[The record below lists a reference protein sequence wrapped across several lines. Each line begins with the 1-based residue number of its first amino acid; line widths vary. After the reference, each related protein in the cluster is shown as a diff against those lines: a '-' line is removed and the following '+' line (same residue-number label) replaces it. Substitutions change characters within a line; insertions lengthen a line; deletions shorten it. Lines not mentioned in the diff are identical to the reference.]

1 MVRRGKRLASRLGVA
16 FLVLAMVGLLA
27 AQAATPVAAADLALL
42 GGLGDLLDKIGDVVS
57 DITEGV
63 GGTVGGVVDGLVGD
77 ILPGEVGDLV
87 EDLIK
92 ETGKTVDD
100 LLSGTTGTISDILN
114 DNEDLGNLLPEQVAE
129 LMDDLVDVEM
139 QERLGVDLV
148 LLPSS
153 PATSPG
159 GLANVKLLVDN
170 PEDRSLVDAAIALQ
184 LGSGL
189 EFVSGN
195 VAPALDPVSDLLL
208 FDVEDL
214 LRDTGLLELV
224 VKAGANVGFDENL
237 PISAWLIIGPDD
249 DGEGPGGDD
258 GDGRSGGDSGGGGR
272 GGRVI
277 ASADTTLTTSPR
289 ALVAFIQGY
298 PDGTFRPANSITRA
312 ETATIVSRI
321 LNLPAPASAVEFPDV
336 PRDHWAADAI
346 ARVANRRLVVGYPDG
361 NFRPDEPIT
370 RAEMTALVLRM
381 KEVPLSAFAGENSF
395 ADLPGDHWAKEY
407 IGTASAL
414 GLVLGYADGTF
425 APNKAIQRD
434 EAVALFSRGLGR
446 GPLLDGDAP
455 VERTFSDV
463 SESHWAFRWIAGAA
477 RGHQATRT
485 DDGDS
490 LIRYGD

>member
-1 MVRRGKRLASRLGVA
+1 MVRRGKRLASRLGAA
-16 FLVLAMVGLLA
+16 FLVLEMVGLLA
-27 AQAATPVAAADLALL
+27 AQAATPAAAADLALL
-42 GGLGDLLDKIGDVVS
+42 GGLGDLLDKTGDVVS

-63 GGTVGGVVDGLVGD
+63 GGIVDDLVGD
-77 ILPGEVGDLV
+77 ILPGEVGELV
-87 EDLIK
+87 DDLIT
-92 ETGKTVDD
+92 ETGKTIDD
-100 LLSGTTGTISDILN
+100 LLSGTAGTISDILKDN
-114 DNEDLGNLLPEQVAE
+114 DDLEDLLPEQVAK
-129 LMDDLVDVEM
+129 LMDDLVDVETR
-139 QERLGVDLV
+139 ERLGVDLV

-153 PATSPG
+153 PATGPG

-170 PEDRSLVDAAIALQ
+170 PNDESLVDAAIALQ

-195 VAPALDPVSDLLL
+195 VTPVLDPVSGLLL

-214 LRDTGLLELV
+214 MKDAGLLDLMV
-224 VKAGANVGFDENL
+224 RAGANVGFGQNL
-237 PISAWLIIGPDD
+237 PLSAWLIIGPD
-249 DGEGPGGDD
+249 GAGSGPGDD
-258 GDGRSGGDSGGGGR
+258 DGRSGGGDGDSR

-277 ASADTTLTTSPR
+277 AAADTTLTTGPR
-289 ALVAFIQGY
+289 ALVGFIQGY

-312 ETATIVSRI
+312 ETAAIVARI

-336 PRDHWAADAI
+336 PGDHWAADAI

-395 ADLPGDHWAKEY
+395 ADLPDDHWAKEY
-407 IGTASAL
+407 IGTASAV